1 MAKPRS
7 WQVFIA
13 SFRWPLAAVENAIVK
28 YRLGRPYPNREPQET
43 LGAYGE
49 RLAALFLERKGYL
62 ILERSFRTKTG
73 EIDIIA
79 SFRNSIVVFVEVKA
93 WENNTS
99 DGTGPSDRV
108 DEKKQK
114 KITDTALRYY
124 KQHRLWGT
132 PGRADV
138 IEVIENGP
146 GGTPSLRHFEYA
158 FEAVGQFQM
167 FS

>member
-1 MAKPRS
+1 MARPSKWQEIVGALKSPWGVVERS
-7 WQVFIA
+7 LIQ
-13 SFRWPLAAVENAIVK
+13 
-28 YRLGRPYPNREPQET
+28 YRLSRPYPSREPQET
-43 LGAYGE
+43 LGDYGE
-49 RLAALFLERKGYL
+49 RVAAVLLQRKGYL

-73 EIDIIA
+73 EIDLIA
-79 SFRNSIVVFVEVKA
+79 SFKSRIIVFVEVKA
-93 WENNTS
+93 WENNLG

-138 IEVIENGP
+138 IEVIQNGP
-146 GGTPSLRHFEYA
+146 GGGPMFRHFENA

>member
-1 MAKPRS
+1 MSRS
-7 WQVFIA
+7 HHWARFFAWMLMPWETFQRI
-13 SFRWPLAAVENAIVK
+13 RLRRRLA
-28 YRLGRPYPNREPQET
+28 LPYPPKNPDEP

-49 RLAALFLERKGYL
+49 RLAAMLLERKGYL
-62 ILERSFRTKTG
+62 ILERSFRTRTG
-73 EIDIIA
+73 EIDLIA
-79 SFRNSIVVFVEVKA
+79 SYKNRMIVFVEVKA
-93 WENNTS
+93 WENES
-99 DGTGPSDRV
+99 LDGTGPADRV

-138 IEVIENGP
+138 IEVIANSANG
-146 GGTPSLRHFEYA
+146 GPSLRHFEYA

-167 FS
+167 FR

>member
-1 MAKPRS
+1 MAKPS
-7 WQVFIA
+7 KWKLLIA
-13 SFRWPLAAVENAIVK
+13 RIRKPLDSVQNSIVQ
-28 YRLGRPYPNREPQET
+28 YRLSRPYPRREPQET

-49 RLAALFLERKGYL
+49 RLAALLLERKGYL

-73 EIDIIA
+73 EIDVIA
-79 SFRNSIVVFVEVKA
+79 SYQNRMIVFVEVKA
-93 WENNTS
+93 WENGTS

-138 IEVIENGP
+138 IEVIQNGP
-146 GGTPSLRHFEYA
+146 DGSPFLRHFEYA

>member
-1 MAKPRS
+1 MLLHR
-7 WQVFIA
+7 
-13 SFRWPLAAVENAIVK
+13 
-28 YRLGRPYPNREPQET
+28 RLTLPYPPKNPDET

-49 RLAALFLERKGYL
+49 RLAAILLERKGYL

-73 EIDIIA
+73 EIDLIA
-79 SFRNSIVVFVEVKA
+79 SYQNRIVVFVEVKA
-93 WENNTS
+93 WEKES
-99 DGTGPSDRV
+99 HDGTGPADRV

-138 IEVIENGP
+138 IEVIANSSKGGP
-146 GGTPSLRHFEYA
+146 ALRHFEHA

-167 FS
+167 FR

>member
-1 MAKPRS
+1 MAVPSRWDELVAVLKSPLDLVERS
-7 WQVFIA
+7 LI
-13 SFRWPLAAVENAIVK
+13 R
-28 YRLGRPYPNREPQET
+28 YRLSFPYPTRGPQEP

-49 RLAALFLERKGYL
+49 RLAALLLERKGYL

-73 EIDIIA
+73 EIDLIA
-79 SFRNSIVVFVEVKA
+79 SFKSRTIVFVEVKA
-93 WENNTS
+93 WENYAE
-99 DGTGPSDRV
+99 DGSGPSDRV

-132 PGRADV
+132 RGRADV
-138 IEVIENGP
+138 IEVIQNGP
-146 GGTPSLRHFEYA
+146 EGVPVLRHFENA

>member
-1 MAKPRS
+1 MARPSKWDKMVAVLKS
-7 WQVFIA
+7 
-13 SFRWPLAAVENAIVK
+13 PLDVVEQSMIR
-28 YRLGRPYPNREPQET
+28 YRLSRPYPSREPQET
-43 LGAYGE
+43 LGDYGE
-49 RLAALFLERKGYL
+49 RLAAALLQRKGYL

-73 EIDIIA
+73 EIDLIA
-79 SFRNSIVVFVEVKA
+79 SFKSRTIVFVEVKA
-93 WENNTS
+93 WENYAE
-99 DGTGPSDRV
+99 DGTGPADRV

-138 IEVIENGP
+138 IEVIQNGP
-146 GGTPSLRHFEYA
+146 DGGPMFRHFENA

>member
-1 MAKPRS
+1 MAKPS
-7 WQVFIA
+7 TLQTLIA
-13 SFRWPLAAVENAIVK
+13 WFCKPINAVQNAIVR
-28 YRLGRPYPNREPQET
+28 YRLTRPYPNRELQET

-49 RLAALFLERKGYL
+49 RIAALFLERKGFL

-79 SFRNSIVVFVEVKA
+79 SYRNSIVVFVEVKA
-93 WENNTS
+93 WENNTL

-138 IEVIENGP
+138 IEVIEKGP
-146 GGTPSLRHFEYA
+146 GGRPSLRHFEYA

>member
-1 MAKPRS
+1 MSKPS
-7 WQVFIA
+7 KWEFLIA
-13 SFRWPLAAVENAIVK
+13 RLLRPLGSIQDAIIR
-28 YRLGRPYPNREPQET
+28 YRLSRPYPSREPQET

-49 RLAALFLERKGYL
+49 RLAALLLERKGYL

-73 EIDIIA
+73 EIDVIA
-79 SFRNSIVVFVEVKA
+79 SYQNRMIVFVEVKA
-93 WENNTS
+93 WENDTF

-138 IEVIENGP
+138 IEVIQNGP
-146 GGTPSLRHFEYA
+146 GGAPCLRHFEYA

>member
-1 MAKPRS
+1 MAKPS
-7 WQVFIA
+7 TWQMLIA
-13 SFRWPLAAVENAIVK
+13 RFRKPLDAVQNAIVG
-28 YRLGRPYPNREPQET
+28 YRLTRPYPTREPQET

-49 RLAALFLERKGYL
+49 RLAALLLERKGYL

-73 EIDIIA
+73 EIDLIA
-79 SFRNSIVVFVEVKA
+79 SFKSSTIVFVEVKA
-93 WENNTS
+93 WENYAE
-99 DGTGPSDRV
+99 DGSGPSDRV

-132 PGRADV
+132 RGRADV
-138 IEVIENGP
+138 IEVIQNGP
-146 GGTPSLRHFEYA
+146 GGVPTFRHFENA